1 MVMRGKSAWRK
12 NNRREVKNT
21 IERYL
26 AIFAIIALGTGFFAG
41 LKVTQRAMVETFD
54 KYAHDQKMYDFQLIS
69 TLGLSKEDL
78 EYFAN
83 KEGMTAE
90 GIISQEFI
98 ADIDMD
104 NDLVL
109 KAHSISDKINILSLQ
124 SGRMPE
130 IESEVVVDA
139 RFFPEDSLGSKIRIA
154 SSNDEDTREAFTYD
168 EYTVVGRADSVNYLN
183 YDRGTTKL
191 AGGSVYGFIYIL
203 EGGFTRDFYTEI
215 LIELE
220 EDYQVYSDEYENMVL
235 DKEKT
240 LEEAME
246 VRASLRYDE
255 IVEEV
260 SEELIE
266 VEEEYNEAYEEYLS
280 EKADAEKELDDAKI
294 ELSKAKQEILDA
306 ENDLIEAEEELDK
319 GENEYQEGLEDYE
332 EALREF
338 EEEKAN
344 VLADLDNKQ
353 KELNDNKYL
362 VVSGMK
368 QIEESG
374 VLDQYKQVQEAIAT
388 LEASLLQIKDPTSE
402 EYLYV
407 YSQLEMTKGA
417 IAEIEA
423 TGIIEQYSELESS
436 LTKLEAGQVEL
447 DAGIEL
453 ATRQFSEAQAQ
464 LKNAKLELDN
474 AKDEIESGKQ
484 EIADGW
490 QTLEEGRIEYE
501 DGLKEYEDGKK
512 EADESFAEAE
522 EELADARKKLD
533 EAWEKVH
540 DIPEAK
546 TFVLNRNHNM
556 GYATFE
562 NDSAIVDG
570 IAKVLPLFF
579 YLVAVLIC
587 SNTMSRMV
595 DEQRTQIGTLKA
607 LGYSDRA
614 VIMKYISYSGSAA
627 LYGWIIGFFFGT
639 KFFPMAIWKSYG
651 MMYSMPA
658 IEYMFDGKLALISL
672 LVSILSS
679 AGVTYL
685 SCKSELK
692 QMPSQLIRPKA
703 PQAGKRVLLERIPFI
718 WKRIGFLHKVAIR
731 NIIRYKK
738 RFFMIILGVSGCT
751 ALIVAAMGISDSIR
765 NIANNQFDDIMV
777 YDYNISFIE
786 EQGIE
791 DREGFTNKYE
801 DDLSE
806 VVFVVTDEV
815 EVVNQSTLKKA
826 SLVATDNPNITD
838 MIKLN
843 YNGDVVAYPKD
854 GQVAINDK
862 LAKDFNVKVGDIIT
876 IKINE
881 IETVDIEVGGIF
893 ENYVSNYLFMT
904 ERTYQELFSHEASYS
919 NAYARTDKEDL
930 YQVSAELT
938 NDEDIASVAVINDMR
953 LMVENMMKS
962 LDDIILLVIVCAIAL
977 GFVVV
982 YNLNNINIT
991 ERNREV
997 ATIKVLG
1004 FYDNETRAYVYR
1016 ETTILTILGALL
1028 GLVFGKLLHGFI
1040 MSEINVEAVSFKEQI
1055 FSSSY
1060 ILAFVITIVLS
1071 LLVNLIFRKK
1081 IEDINMTESLKAVE

>member
-12 NNRREVKNT
+12 NNRREIKKT

-41 LKVTQRAMVETFD
+41 LKVTQKAMVETFD
-54 KYAHDQKMYDFQLIS
+54 RYANEHKMYDFQLIS

-83 KEGMTAE
+83 KEGIIAE
-90 GIISQEFI
+90 GIITQEFI
-98 ADIDMD
+98 ADIYMD

-109 KAHSISDKINILSLQ
+109 KAHSISDEINTLSLQ

-130 IESEVVVDA
+130 TGSEVVVDA
-139 RFFPEDSLGSKIRIA
+139 RYFPEDSLGSKIRIA
-154 SSNDEDTREAFTYD
+154 SSNDEDIQEAFTYD

-191 AGGSVYGFIYIL
+191 AGGSVYAFIYMPG
-203 EGGFTRDFYTEI
+203 EGFTRDFYTEI
-215 LIELE
+215 LIEVDN
-220 EDYQVYSDEYENMVL
+220 DYQVYSDGYESMVL
-235 DKEKT
+235 DKEKV

-255 IVEEV
+255 IVEEA
-260 SEELIE
+260 SKEIIE
-266 VEEEYNEAYEEYLS
+266 AEEEYNEAYEDYLA
-280 EKADAEKELDDAKI
+280 EKADVEKQLDDAWI
-294 ELSKAKQEILDA
+294 ELSEANQEIIDA
-306 ENDLIEAEEELDK
+306 ENDLREAEEEITK

-332 EALREF
+332 KALREF
-338 EEEKAN
+338 EEEKTD
-344 VLADLDNKQ
+344 VLDDLENKQ
-353 KELNDNKYL
+353 RELNGNKIL
-362 VVSGMK
+362 VVSAMK

-374 VLDQYKQVQEAIAT
+374 VLDQYKQVQESIT
-388 LEASLLQIKDPTSE
+388 SLEESLRQIDDPTSE
-402 EYLYV
+402 EYFYI
-407 YSQLEMTKGA
+407 YSQLEIAKGA
-417 IAEIEA
+417 MEQIEASGVLQQYSGLENSLAEI
-423 TGIIEQYSELESS
+423 
-436 LTKLEAGQVEL
+436 EAGQVEL
-447 DAGIEL
+447 DAGIEM
-453 ATRQFSEAQAQ
+453 ANSQFADAEAQ
-464 LKNAKLELDN
+464 LKDAKIELDN
-474 AKDEIESGKQ
+474 AKKEIENGKQ
-484 EIADGW
+484 EIGDGW
-490 QTLEEGRIEYE
+490 QAIEEGRSNYE
-501 DGLKEYEDGKK
+501 DGLKEYQDGRK

-522 EELADARKKLD
+522 EELADARKELD
-533 EAWEKVH
+533 DAWKEVY

-556 GYATFE
+556 GYGTFK

-627 LYGWIIGFFFGT
+627 LIGWIIGFFIGT
-639 KFFPMAIWKSYG
+639 KFFPMAIWKAYG
-651 MMYSMPA
+651 MMYSMSTIGYA
-658 IEYMFDGKLALISL
+658 FDGKLALISL

-692 QMPSQLIRPKA
+692 QMPAHLIRPKA
-703 PQAGKRVLLERIPFI
+703 PQAGKRVFLERITFI
-718 WKRIGFLHKVAIR
+718 WSRVGFLHKVAIR

-765 NIANNQFDDIMV
+765 NIANDQFDDIMV

-786 EQGIE
+786 EQDIE

-806 VVFVVTDEV
+806 VVFVITDEV
-815 EVVNQSTLKKA
+815 EVVKESTIKKA
-826 SLVATDNPNITD
+826 SLVATDNPNITN
-838 MIKLN
+838 MIKMN
-843 YNGDVVAYPKD
+843 YDDEVVAYPRD
-854 GQVAINDK
+854 GQVAINDM
-862 LAKDFNVKVGDIIT
+862 LAKDFNVKAGDIIK
-876 IKINE
+876 IKISE

-904 ERTYQELFSHEASYS
+904 EATYEEAFGHEASYN
-919 NAYARTDKEDL
+919 NAYARTDKDDL
-930 YQVSAELT
+930 YQVSAKLT
-938 NDEDIASVAVINDMR
+938 NDEDITSVAVINDMR

-962 LDDIILLVIVCAIAL
+962 LDDIILLVIVSAIAL
-977 GFVVV
+977 GFVVI

-991 ERNREV
+991 ERSREV

-1004 FYDNETRAYVYR
+1004 FYDNETRSYVYR
-1016 ETTILTILGALL
+1016 ETIILTILGALL
-1028 GLVFGKLLHGFI
+1028 GLVLGKLLHGFI
-1040 MSEINVEAVSFKEQI
+1040 MNEIKVEAVSFKEQI

-1060 ILAFVITIVLS
+1060 ILAFVITIILS
-1071 LLVNLIFRKK
+1071 FLVNMIFRKK
-1081 IEDINMTESLKAVE
+1081 IDNINMTESLKAVE